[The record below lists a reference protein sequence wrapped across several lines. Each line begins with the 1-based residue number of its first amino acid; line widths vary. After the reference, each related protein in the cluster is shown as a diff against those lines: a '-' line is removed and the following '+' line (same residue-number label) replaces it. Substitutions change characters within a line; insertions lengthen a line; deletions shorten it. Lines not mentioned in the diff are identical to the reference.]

1 MVNRVYLLGN
11 LGADP
16 EVRETG
22 SGVAVATM
30 RLATSSRVKRDGEWT
45 EETEWHRVVAFARTA
60 EVMRDYAHKGKRLH
74 IEGRIKTREW
84 TDKEGQKRWTTEI
97 VAERIQLL
105 GSKGESQGQS
115 HRRPSPSAGAP
126 MGAAEDIPF

>member
-22 SGVAVATM
+22 AGVAVATM

-45 EETEWHRVVAFARTA
+45 EETEWHRVVAFNRTA

-74 IEGRIKTREW
+74 VEGRIKTREW

-115 HRRPSPSAGAP
+115 QGQSHRRPSPSAGA
-126 MGAAEDIPF
+126 AEDIPF